1 MYRNENYRKSAKIFQ
16 QNSQTVFLEK
26 LTFAFWPTMSKDQVT
41 DVSREAASNDR
52 CPLLVRSV
60 FPKQQCLSYQDDLF
74 QGGPILRAVQLSDIL
89 LDGKEFVDR
98 PALNSP
104 NTVHAD
110 WRKLQ
115 EETKGRELT
124 KEELTDF
131 VEKHFGKSG
140 WELEACVVP
149 PTDFEKVPA
158 YMDKLTDR
166 GLILLGQEI
175 QDIWMNLGKRVKPE
189 VLEME
194 KRTSMLYIPNF
205 FVIPGG
211 RFKVGTFFSILL
223 QRLTL
228 YLYGLMGRLQF
239 LKKKGGKL

>member
-1 MYRNENYRKSAKIFQ
+1 MKIIENPRTFFQKIRKQFCLQ
-16 QNSQTVFLEK
+16 K
-26 LTFAFWPTMSKDQVT
+26 LVFAFWPAMSKDQVA
-41 DVSREAASNDR
+41 DVDREGASNNR
-52 CPLLVRSV
+52 CPLAVRTAL
-60 FPKQQCLSYQDDLF
+60 PKHQCLSYQDDLY

-110 WRKLQ
+110 WRKLC

-124 KEELTDF
+124 QEELADF

-158 YMDKLTDR
+158 YLDKLTDA

-175 QDIWMNLGKRVKPE
+175 QEIWMNLGKRVKPE

-211 RFKVGTFFSILL
+211 RFKVGTFFFIILL
-223 QRLTL
+223 QRVRL
-228 YLYGLMGRLQF
+228 YLYVIMGMFKIWKVYQ
-239 LKKKGGKL
+239 KL

>member
-1 MYRNENYRKSAKIFQ
+1 
-16 QNSQTVFLEK
+16 
-26 LTFAFWPTMSKDQVT
+26 MSFHIVD
-41 DVSREAASNDR
+41 DVDREGASNDR
-52 CPLLVRSV
+52 CPLAVRTAL
-60 FPKQQCLSYQDDLF
+60 PHHQCLSYQDDLY

-110 WRKLQ
+110 WRKLC

-124 KEELTDF
+124 QEELADF

-158 YMDKLTDR
+158 YLDKLTDA

-175 QDIWMNLGKRVKPE
+175 QEIWMNLGKRVKPE

-211 RFKVGTFFSILL
+211 RFKVGSFFIILS
-223 QRLTL
+223 QRVRL
-228 YLYGLMGRLQF
+228 YFYVIMGKF
-239 LKKKGGKL
+239 KI